1 MRGGRRD
8 CHLLCECAT
17 TLLAKAEAFPLLFVG
32 SCVRMNLHTCSFLV
46 CGYQEDYRMHLTL
59 RNLTVHNDMKLDT
72 YLMRLDDLK
81 VPQAKAGTTESLTLK
96 IE

>member
-1 MRGGRRD
+1 
-8 CHLLCECAT
+8 
-17 TLLAKAEAFPLLFVG
+17 
-32 SCVRMNLHTCSFLV
+32 
-46 CGYQEDYRMHLTL
+46 MHLAL